1 MSDKSDEKRIKLL
14 LVDDEKPFVEVL
26 KKRLVERK
34 IDVTTA
40 FSGTEGIQVVRKVDF
55 NIAILDLKM
64 GDMDGLEVLKTFKK
78 MYSAM
83 EVIILTGHGTE
94 ETVQDGMKL
103 GAVAYLSKPCNF
115 EELIATI
122 RNTISNKR
130 EWETGK
136 RIK

>member
-1 MSDKSDEKRIKLL
+1 MSLKSDKERIKLL

-26 KKRLVERK
+26 KKRLTKRD

-55 NIAILDLKM
+55 DIAVLDLKM
-64 GDMDGLEVLKTFKK
+64 GDMDGLEVLKTFKR

-94 ETVQDGMKL
+94 ETVQDGINL
-103 GAVAYLSKPCNF
+103 GAVAYLSKPCDF

-122 RNTISNKR
+122 DNALSNK
-130 EWETGK
+130 GK
-136 RIK
+136 